1 MKLMEKQQWLL
12 EQLDKIQQK
21 STDYNQITL
30 VKATKDI
37 INEQVKR
44 IEQME
49 GELEG
54 TIWSPK
60 RWGE

>member
-1 MKLMEKQQWLL
+1 MEKQQWLL